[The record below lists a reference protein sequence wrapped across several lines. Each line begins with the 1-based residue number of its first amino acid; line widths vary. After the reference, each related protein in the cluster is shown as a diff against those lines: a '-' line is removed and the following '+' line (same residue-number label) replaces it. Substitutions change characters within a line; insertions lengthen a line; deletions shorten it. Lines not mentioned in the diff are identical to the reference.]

1 MNLLVKVC
9 GMTDGENIRR
19 VEELGV
25 DFIGFVFYP
34 RSPRFVY
41 QMPDYLPR
49 RARRIG
55 VFVNETKETVLTY
68 ADRFDCQSLREGHGL
83 KVIKAFHLS
92 TPRDVATTEAYH
104 GTCDYF
110 LFESKTP
117 QLGGT
122 GRQFDWSL
130 LHRYVGR
137 TPFFLSGGLNAGSA
151 NAIRRF
157 HHPQLAGIDLNSRF
171 ETAPGLK
178 DVERLHGF
186 LQELTQ

>member
-49 RARRIG
+49 RAQRIG

-68 ADRFDCQSLREGHGL
+68 AEYCQSLREGHGL

-130 LHRYVGR
+130 LHRYVGC

>member
-68 ADRFDCQSLREGHGL
+68 ADRFELDYVQLHGKESPLYCQSLRKSHGL
-83 KVIKAFHLS
+83 KVIKAFHLP
-92 TPRDVATTEAYH
+92 PRATWPPQKPTTAPATTSSSRARRPSWAARD
-104 GTCDYF
+104 GSSTGAC
-110 LFESKTP
+110 STATP
-117 QLGGT
+117 AA
-122 GRQFDWSL
+122 
-130 LHRYVGR
+130 HR
-137 TPFFLSGGLNAGSA
+137 SS
-151 NAIRRF
+151 
-157 HHPQLAGIDLNSRF
+157 
-171 ETAPGLK
+171 
-178 DVERLHGF
+178 
-186 LQELTQ
+186 

>member
-1 MNLLVKVC
+1 MTPLSIKVC

-55 VFVNETKETVLTY
+55 VFANETKETVLTY
-68 ADRFDCQSLREGHGL
+68 ADRFELDYVQLHGKESPLYCQSLREGHGL
-83 KVIKAFHLS
+83 KVIKALHLAN
-92 TPRDVATTEAYH
+92 PRDVAATEAYH

-130 LHRYVGR
+130 LHR
-137 TPFFLSGGLNAGSA
+137 
-151 NAIRRF
+151 
-157 HHPQLAGIDLNSRF
+157 
-171 ETAPGLK
+171 
-178 DVERLHGF
+178 
-186 LQELTQ
+186 